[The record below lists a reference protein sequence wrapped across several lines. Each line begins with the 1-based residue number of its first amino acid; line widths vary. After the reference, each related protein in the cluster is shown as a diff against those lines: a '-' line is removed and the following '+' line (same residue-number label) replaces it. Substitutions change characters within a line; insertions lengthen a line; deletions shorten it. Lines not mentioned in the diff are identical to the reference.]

1 MRPRCWTPAHRSAM
15 LAELVCSNSLGS
27 SVLPTASAALMNEM
41 VMLGSLLVPS
51 AMRCRIPAGKALA
64 VDRTRFSAAVTKVL
78 AGCGRVRIVRR
89 EARRLPDEG
98 VAVVA
103 TGPLTSGEFSDALA
117 AFAGTKHLHF
127 YDALSPIV
135 SAESLEIS
143 LLYRA
148 SRYDAGDGY
157 YLNAP
162 LAEAQYH
169 HFVDELRTAEVAEPR
184 EFEQHELFRACQPVE
199 ELARAGVETLAH
211 GPLRPMGL
219 RDPRDGSLPHAV
231 VQLRPEN
238 LEETCYGLV
247 GFQTRLTRSEQR
259 RVFRLIPGLQ
269 RAEFLRYGAVH
280 RNSFLNAPELLSKGL
295 VAGERIL
302 VAGQLTGAEGYLEA
316 AATGL
321 LAGKNAVRVLRGDQ
335 PVEPPPWT
343 VLGSLV
349 QYLRTGPPT
358 GGFQPMNAHFGLLPP
373 LEQTPASKYEKRQAL
388 CRRALSEMKAW
399 SDETLD

>member
-41 VMLGSLLVPS
+41 VTLGSLLVPI

-64 VDRTRFSAAVTKVL
+64 VDRTRFSAAVTKML
-78 AGCGRVRIVRR
+78 AGCGRVRILRR
-89 EARRLPDEG
+89 EARRLPDDG
-98 VAVVA
+98 VVVVA

-117 AFAGTKHLHF
+117 AFAGREHLHF

-135 SAESLEIS
+135 SAESLGMGS
-143 LLYRA
+143 FYRA
-148 SRYDAGDGY
+148 SRYDAGDGF
-157 YLNAP
+157 
-162 LAEAQYH
+162 YH
-169 HFVDELRTAEVAEPR
+169 RFVDELRGARVAEPR
-184 EFEQHELFRACQPVE
+184 RFEQQELFRACQPVE

-219 RDPRDGSLPHAV
+219 RDPRNGSLPHAV

-259 RVFRLIPGLQ
+259 RVFRLIPGLE

-280 RNSFLNAPELLSKGL
+280 RNSFLDAPKLLSKGL

-321 LAGKNAVRVLRGDQ
+321 LAGENAVRVLRGDE
-335 PVEPPPWT
+335 PVEPPPCT
-343 VLGSLV
+343 VLGSLI
-349 QYLRTGPPT
+349 QYLRTGPRT
-358 GGFQPMNAHFGLLPP
+358 GGFQPMNVHFGLLPP
-373 LEQTPASKYEKRQAL
+373 LEQTPASKYERRQAL
-388 CRRALSEMKAW
+388 CRRAFSKMKAW
-399 SDETLD
+399 SDETLG